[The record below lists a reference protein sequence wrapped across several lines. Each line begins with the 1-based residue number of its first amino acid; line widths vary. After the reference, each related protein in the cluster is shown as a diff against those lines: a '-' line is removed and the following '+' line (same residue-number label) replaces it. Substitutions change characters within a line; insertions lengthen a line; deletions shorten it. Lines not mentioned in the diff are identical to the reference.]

1 MRHFYTRLV
10 VCAVIFVSGQSC
22 GIRDTP
28 DLPLAATED
37 SWVMTLDGP
46 VPIAEVHTGQY
57 VQGLDLA
64 TQDLGWVEVKAVATD
79 TLPELKRIE
88 LENGASVQ
96 IDVDCSLFRLNDAQF
111 VGAANLLAG
120 DETVSLSESA
130 ELSTTY
136 VRRIVT
142 QALSNPARV
151 RRLKVEPHQNIFVNG
166 IVVGK

>member
-1 MRHFYTRLV
+1 MRRLATLLAF
-10 VCAVIFVSGQSC
+10 CLAQSC
-22 GIRDTP
+22 GNGDASE
-28 DLPLAATED
+28 LPLAATED

-46 VPIAEVHTGQY
+46 LPIVEVQTGDY
-57 VQGLDLA
+57 VQGLDMA

-96 IDVDCSLFRLNDAQF
+96 IDVDCSLFRARDSQF
-111 VGAANLLAG
+111 VGAAALTAG
-120 DETVSLSESA
+120 EETISLSEGA

-151 RRLKVEPHQNIFVNG
+151 RRFKVEPHQNIFVNG
-166 IVVGK
+166 IVIGR